1 MQLFSVKNIMLF
13 AFAASMLFTIPA
25 CKSGKLDCPAYSDNP
40 SPAGIPKGNKTKSG
54 VFPPNMKR

>member
-1 MQLFSVKNIMLF
+1 MQLFSVKNIVLF
-13 AFAASMLFTIPA
+13 VFATWMVLAIPS

-40 SPAGIPKGNKTKSG
+40 APAGIPKGNKTKSG